1 MVGDDGSDEEKCYE
15 KESEESESQEEIQV
29 LIVGV
34 HFGARQRGI
43 DVGKSLM
50 THIDNVT
57 GAYSKDWVCEE
68 YLPAVTP

>member
-34 HFGARQRGI
+34 HLGAGQGRT

-57 GAYSKDWVCEE
+57 GAYSKDWV
-68 YLPAVTP
+68 